1 MFCKCVQWCKVNIAL
16 DNHNNF
22 FQNLSAVK
30 NMNKKTIADIDVSG
44 KRVLVR
50 VDFNVPLD
58 KSGRVED
65 DTRIRESL
73 PTIQTLIKNRARVI
87 LMSHLGRPKGKRAME
102 FSLKPAAERL
112 SQLLGQPV
120 QMANDCIG
128 PEVEQQAL
136 SLKDGE
142 VLMLENLRFY
152 NDEEDNNPE
161 FAKKLAALGEIYVND
176 AFGTA
181 HRAHASTEGITKFMP
196 VAVAGFLMEK
206 ELKYLGEVTEHPQRP
221 FVAILGGAKISG
233 KIDVLERLLDKVD
246 KILLGGAM
254 IFTFFKSRGLAVG
267 KSLVEDDKLSVATSI
282 QDKAKAK
289 GIPLLLPV
297 DVVVADRFEADATS
311 KVVDVEAI
319 PDGWMGLDIGP
330 KTIELYR
337 KEILDAKTIVWNGPM
352 GVFEMDKFATGTI
365 EIAKALAEATK
376 HGAITVVGGGDSA
389 SAIAKAGLDKAVTHV
404 STGGG
409 ASLEF
414 LEGKVLPGIAALN
427 DK

>member
-1 MFCKCVQWCKVNIAL
+1 
-16 DNHNNF
+16 
-22 FQNLSAVK
+22 
-30 NMNKKTIADIDVSG
+30 MNKKTISDIDVSG

-58 KSGRVED
+58 KSGHVED

-73 PTIQTLIKNRARVI
+73 PTIQTLLQHRARVI

-120 QMANDCIG
+120 QMAGDCIG

-196 VAVAGFLMEK
+196 IAVAGFLMEK
-206 ELKYLGEVTEHPQRP
+206 ELKYLGEATEHPQRP

-254 IFTFFKSRGLAVG
+254 IFTFFKSRGLSVG

>member
-1 MFCKCVQWCKVNIAL
+1 
-16 DNHNNF
+16 
-22 FQNLSAVK
+22 
-30 NMNKKTIADIDVSG
+30 MNKKTIADIDVSG

-206 ELKYLGEVTEHPQRP
+206 ELKYLGEATEHPQRP

-337 KEILDAKTIVWNGPM
+337 KE
-352 GVFEMDKFATGTI
+352 
-365 EIAKALAEATK
+365 
-376 HGAITVVGGGDSA
+376 
-389 SAIAKAGLDKAVTHV
+389 
-404 STGGG
+404 
-409 ASLEF
+409 
-414 LEGKVLPGIAALN
+414 
-427 DK
+427 

>member
-1 MFCKCVQWCKVNIAL
+1 MSCKCVQWCKVNIAL
-16 DNHNNF
+16 GNHNNF
-22 FQNLSAVK
+22 FQNFSAEK

-196 VAVAGFLMEK
+196 IAVAGFLMEK
-206 ELKYLGEVTEHPQRP
+206 ELKYLGEATEHPQRP

-254 IFTFFKSRGLAVG
+254 IFTFFKSRGLSVG

-365 EIAKALAEATK
+365 EIAKALADATK
-376 HGAITVVGGGDSA
+376 HGAITVIGGGDSA

-414 LEGKVLPGIAALN
+414 LEGKVLPGVAALN

>member
-1 MFCKCVQWCKVNIAL
+1 
-16 DNHNNF
+16 
-22 FQNLSAVK
+22 
-30 NMNKKTIADIDVSG
+30 MNKKTIADIDVSG

-206 ELKYLGEVTEHPQRP
+206 ELKYLGEATEHPQRP